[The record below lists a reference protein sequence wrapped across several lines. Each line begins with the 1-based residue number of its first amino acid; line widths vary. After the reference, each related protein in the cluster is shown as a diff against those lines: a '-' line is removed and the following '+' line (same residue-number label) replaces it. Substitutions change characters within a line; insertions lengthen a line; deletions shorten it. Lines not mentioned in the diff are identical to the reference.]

1 MIYIVLNIFKQEN
14 DYAKAELKEFSI
26 VIQLKF

>member
-14 DYAKAELKEFSI
+14 DYSKPELKEFSI